1 LKDACEESLLSDIN
15 CKNVLDRLQGAII
28 VSFDKSSASGLG
40 SSIVLFSRLGK
51 FGVGIFCYTGSCWKQ
66 VFSFKD
72 HVMVGFLQ
80 IIEQSRVN
88 DSIFL
93 EWTGRSFNQVFSLDS
108 LQEHLLVILALER
121 RSESFAV
128 LMQVLHSLI
137 FISYFASSTYPIT

>member
-1 LKDACEESLLSDIN
+1 
-15 CKNVLDRLQGAII
+15 
-28 VSFDKSSASGLG
+28 
-40 SSIVLFSRLGK
+40 
-51 FGVGIFCYTGSCWKQ
+51 
-66 VFSFKD
+66 
-72 HVMVGFLQ
+72 MVGFLQ